1 MVFIQSILLAT
12 KNNKSHIIDAAFKYK
27 TIDIN
32 EQNTIKYNI
41 ISNIYNLLEDIFKS
55 AIEPHGSILID
66 KSYYIYY
73 IKDGLGCFA
82 VIADS
87 ISMDE
92 VKYIYRSL
100 ENLYNQY
107 VKDMGQIWKK
117 ITRDFCTHYI
127 SLHELINTPIK
138 PIDKLEQTVHQTKE
152 AIKETIVLLLN
163 RGDKIADLQNKSE
176 TLLINSKIFHKKTRR
191 ISKTHYII
199 IGIFSIPILYCLYVI
214 NLIIQRQY

>member
-12 KNNKSHIIDAAFKYK
+12 KHNKSHIIDAAFKYK
-27 TIDIN
+27 TIDIH

-41 ISNIYNLLEDIFKS
+41 ISNIYNLLDNIFIS
-55 AIEPHGSILID
+55 AVEPHGSILID

-73 IKDGLGCFA
+73 VKDGLGCFA
-82 VIADS
+82 IITDS

-100 ENLYNQY
+100 ETLYNQY

-117 ITRDFCTHYI
+117 ITREFCTHYI
-127 SLHELINTPIK
+127 PLHELINTPIK
-138 PIDKLEQTVHQTKE
+138 PIDMLEKTVEDTKD
-152 AIKETIVLLLN
+152 AIKHTLVSILN
-163 RGDKIADLQNKSE
+163 RGEKLVDLQNSSE
-176 TLLINSKIFHKKTRR
+176 TLLINSKIFHKKIRK